1 MKRSLVA
8 CCSAAAAAV
17 VLVGGMTITAAPV
30 RLVVTPADTVA
41 LRAWDRT
48 VTGLAR
54 DGELGLRQQ
63 KNDSLVEGRVHE
75 RFDQYYEGVRV
86 FGGQVTRQLDRGQ
99 TVSIFGT
106 IYQGIALETT
116 DPVLTPDEAKA
127 VIERLAGAEVG
138 DRRDPELV
146 VLPTDSGSYVL
157 AYRLRVL
164 GDEGLMMYFLD
175 ARSGSLVLK
184 YSDLKTEAAKGIGKG
199 VLGDDKKMSVS
210 QLGTTYQASDELR
223 PPAIDTFDMRGNV
236 SRTLAFLNGVLTLG
250 ASDYAAD
257 TDNTWT
263 DPAVVD
269 AHAYAGWVYDY
280 YFKRFGRRGLDDHD
294 IRLVSLVHPANRQD
308 VFRQPAL
315 IVELFYLNAAYFGDG
330 IMVYGEG
337 LPANLTDSS
346 GRSWNYL
353 SGGLDIVAHELT
365 HGVTDYTSQLVYRD
379 ESGALNEAF
388 SDVMAVAVEFSV
400 QPPGRGPL
408 EADYLVGED
417 VITPGGIRSLADP
430 ATFGDPD
437 HYTRRYIGADDNGGV
452 HTNGTIVSHAFYLA
466 IEGGAN
472 RTSGLSVQGVGA
484 SNREQIEKIFYR
496 AFTQLLPSSATF
508 GVARAA
514 TLQAARDLYGA
525 DSAAE
530 RALAQAWTAV
540 GVS

>member
-8 CCSAAAAAV
+8 CCSIAAAAA
-17 VLVGGMTITAAPV
+17 VLVGGMTIKAAPA
-30 RLVVTPADTVA
+30 LIVVTPTDTAA
-41 LRAWDRT
+41 LRAWDGT

-54 DGELGLRQQ
+54 DGELRLRQQ
-63 KNDSLVEGRVHE
+63 KDDPLVAGRVHE
-75 RFDQYYEGVRV
+75 RFDQYYKGVPV

-106 IYQGIALETT
+106 IYQGITLETT
-116 DPVLTPDEAKA
+116 DASLTPDEAKA
-127 VIERLAGAEVG
+127 AIEQLAGAQVG
-138 DRRDPELV
+138 DRHDPELV
-146 VLPTDSGSYVL
+146 VLPTDSGSYELV
-157 AYRLRVL
+157 YRLRVL
-164 GDEGLMMYFLD
+164 GQEGLMMYFLD

-184 YSDLKTEAAKGIGKG
+184 YSDLKTVAAKGIGKG

-210 QLGTTYQASDELR
+210 QSGSTFQASDELR

-236 SRTLAFLNGVLTLG
+236 LRTLNFLNGLFALS

-269 AHAYAGWVYDY
+269 AHAHAGWVYDFF
-280 YFKRFGRRGLDDHD
+280 FKRFGRRGLDDRD
-294 IRLVSLVHPANRQD
+294 IRMVSLVHPANRQD
-308 VFRQPAL
+308 ILRQPAS
-315 IVELFYLNAAYFGDG
+315 IVGLFYLNAAYYGNG

-337 LPANLTDSS
+337 LPANMTDGS
-346 GRSWNYL
+346 GRSWNYT

-365 HGVTDYTSQLVYRD
+365 HGVTDYTSQLIYRN

-388 SDVMAVAVEFSV
+388 SDIMAVAVEFSV
-400 QPPGRGPL
+400 EPPGGGPL
-408 EADYLVGED
+408 QADYLLGED
-417 VITPGGIRSLADP
+417 VITPGGVRSVANP
-430 ATFGDPD
+430 AAFGDPD
-437 HYTRRYIGADDNGGV
+437 HYSRRYTGASDNGGV
-452 HTNGTIVSHAFYLA
+452 HTNGAIASHAFYLA

-472 RTSGLSVQGVGA
+472 RTSRLTVEGVGA
-484 SNREQIEKIFYR
+484 ANREQIETVFYR
-496 AFTQLLPSSATF
+496 AFTQLLPSNATF
-508 GVARAA
+508 GLARAA

-525 DSAAE
+525 GSAAE